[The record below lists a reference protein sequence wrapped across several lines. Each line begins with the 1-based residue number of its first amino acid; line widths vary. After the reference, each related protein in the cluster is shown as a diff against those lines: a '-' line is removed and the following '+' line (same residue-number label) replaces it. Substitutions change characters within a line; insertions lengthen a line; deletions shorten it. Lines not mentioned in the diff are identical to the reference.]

1 MDLGSAVDSES
12 KILNFLVQPRQHKMA
27 AIRLVLKRPKQQVV
41 SGHMRLRSDIG
52 TGATCSAAELLVT
65 ILSAVFPTIVP
76 SLDAVVTSRATAL
89 IVPDADRG
97 IQPAISP
104 TRHEVVSPPGPGPGL
119 VTRSRARLGRCLP
132 PGPGAIV

>member
-27 AIRLVLKRPKQQVV
+27 AIRLMLKRPKQQVV

-89 IVPDADRG
+89 IVPDADCG

-104 TRHEVVSPPGPGPGL
+104 TCHAVWDERPRF
-119 VTRSRARLGRCLP
+119 TRLGDVNCRYVIQWP
-132 PGPGAIV
+132 PCERLH